1 MTLLNLHAWKS
12 ADDRNEDPNC
22 RTYCWDVQS
31 IKEVNLASKPCSW
44 RLWPLKMDQW
54 TTTQNFDWVHFDGV
68 DLHNA
73 RRYAFN
79 FNLHVNSWPTKMV
92 LSLLE
97 TAIDNMWIL
106 ASEEQGWRVIAFRL
120 APEDRSDLNFSP
132 FESRQF
138 FLSFPLFPVPL
149 ALFVGPEKSFLGEC
163 NV

>member
-1 MTLLNLHAWKS
+1 MDYLHPILAYAINKKKSSFFLKLQQWLFSISTLEKAQ
-12 ADDRNEDPNC
+12 DDRNEDPNC
-22 RTYCWDVQS
+22 RTYCWDMQS
-31 IKEVNLASKPCSW
+31 IKEVNLASKPCNW

-54 TTTQNFDWVHFDGV
+54 TTTQNFYWVHFDGV

-79 FNLHVNSWPTKMV
+79 FNLHVNSWPTKMI

-120 APEDRSDLNFSP
+120 APEDTV
-132 FESRQF
+132 
-138 FLSFPLFPVPL
+138 LSEWLELF
-149 ALFVGPEKSFLGEC
+149 AIRK
-163 NV
+163 